1 MKNETIIYKTSF
13 FTLTFF
19 IFLVIGLKA
28 QDIKKDKDSQTKELI
43 MSKHFVFDAES
54 VLPSGGRLRIL
65 NSGEQVD
72 LNGDTLTTD
81 LPFFGRAYSAPIN
94 SSEGGFHFTSTD
106 FEYNV
111 KETKRGGWDVSIKPR
126 DNSDVRQLYL
136 NVSTGGAASLQVIS
150 NNRES
155 ISFNGHINGR
165 KSAKS
170 GERN

>member
-1 MKNETIIYKTSF
+1 MKNATIIYKTFF

-28 QDIKKDKDSQTKELI
+28 QNVKKDKDFQTKELI
-43 MSKHFVFDAES
+43 TSKRFVFNAES

-72 LNGDTLTTD
+72 LNGDALTTD
-81 LPFFGRAYSAPIN
+81 LPFFCRAYSAPIN

-106 FEYNV
+106 FDYNV
-111 KETKRGGWDVSIKPR
+111 KERKRGGWDVSIKPR

-136 NVSTGGAASLQVIS
+136 NVSPGGAASLQVTS
-150 NNRES
+150 NNREF
-155 ISFNGHINGR
+155 ISFNGHIQER
-165 KSAKS
+165 KGK
-170 GERN
+170 